1 MIFLGRKYYSHFTD
15 EMNEAQR
22 GQVTSLNKSSCT
34 IGRWGEGQLN
44 CDLPPKPMLLTI
56 IQILL
61 PDIFF

>member
-1 MIFLGRKYYSHFTD
+1 MIFLGRKYSHFTD